1 MQFRHEVLD
10 NGLEIV
16 AEINPNAYSLA
27 SAFFV
32 KTGSRDETAEIAGV
46 SHFLEHMVFKGTP
59 RRTAADVN
67 RELDEMGS
75 QANAYTSEEQTVY
88 YAVVL
93 PELQEQVIDLLAD
106 IMRPSLRVSDFETE
120 KQVILE
126 EIMKYDDQPPFGGH
140 ERIMASFFGKHPLGN
155 SVLGTAET
163 VGALTADQMMDY
175 FQRRYSPHN
184 IVLAASGRV
193 DFDALVEQA
202 KRLCGDWERF
212 ETSRDLSRPEGA
224 PGFELICK
232 ETAAQEYLIQLAS
245 CPASEDDD
253 RYAARLLTTIFGD
266 DTGSRLFWALVDPGL
281 AEFASSDPY
290 EFQSAG
296 VYMNYLCCSPEE
308 AASNLAILN
317 DEVAKLEKNGV
328 TLAELEQAKN
338 KVCSHTVLRSERPSS
353 RLFSVGNGWIQRGK
367 YHTVAEAV
375 ASYKKVTL
383 DDVHAVLQK
392 YPLSKCNTLAIGPLA
407 ELAQK

>member
-10 NGLEIV
+10 NGLQIV
-16 AEINPNAYSLA
+16 AEINPNAYSLS

-59 RRTAADVN
+59 RRSAADVN

-75 QANAYTSEEQTVY
+75 QSNAYTSEEQTVY

-93 PELQEQVIDLLAD
+93 PEFQEQVVDLLAD

-140 ERIMASFFGKHPLGN
+140 ERIMASYFGQHPLGN

-163 VGALTADQMMDY
+163 VGALSADRMMDY
-175 FQRRYSPHN
+175 FNRRYSPHN

-202 KRLCGDWERF
+202 KRHCGDWERS
-212 ETSRDLSRPEGA
+212 ETSRDLSRPAGKT
-224 PGFELICK
+224 GFEVIHK
-232 ETAAQEYLIQLAS
+232 ETAAQEYLIQLAD
-245 CPASEDDD
+245 CPASEDAD
-253 RYAARLLTTIFGD
+253 RFAARLLTTIFGD

-308 AASNLAILN
+308 AASNLAILT
-317 DEVAKLEKNGV
+317 EEIAKLEKNGV

-338 KVCSHTVLRSERPSS
+338 KVCSSTVLRSERPSS

-367 YHTVAEAV
+367 YHTVAESV
-375 ASYKKVTL
+375 AAYKSVTL
-383 DDVHAVLQK
+383 DDVHAVLAK
-392 YPLSKCNTLAIGPLA
+392 YPLSKSNTLAIGPLA
-407 ELAQK
+407 ELSR